1 MLSHRHRCLFVHI
14 PKNGG
19 TSIERIIWPERE
31 EYSTA
36 NLWSDS
42 TPDPANQYHSDGLQ
56 HLIARDIQ
64 RTVGPAVF
72 QEYFKFSMVRN
83 PWDKAVSQYLFLF
96 HRPDFRDFLG
106 ASRRTSFKQ
115 YLSLCGRKP
124 HVHWQPQ
131 YLFLTDT
138 NGEEIVDYIG
148 RFEDYEQ
155 SVREIVNRV
164 NAANTQEA
172 TPVNLETI
180 PHINAGEREA
190 YWNYYDDESRDL
202 VAELY
207 QEDILR
213 YGYQF
218 DEMAYRQREH
228 QLKFPVDRKP
238 TRTYLHSGLSFL
250 RRKFF

>member
-1 MLSHRHRCLFVHI
+1 MLSHHHRCIFVHI

-19 TSIERIIWPERE
+19 TSIEQIIWPEPAA
-31 EYSTA
+31 YTTA

-42 TPDPANQYHSDGLQ
+42 TPDPANLYHTDGLQ
-56 HLIARDIQ
+56 HLFAQDVQ
-64 RTVGPAVF
+64 REVGPSVF

-96 HRPDFRDFLG
+96 RRPDFRDFLG

-115 YLSLCGRKP
+115 YLTLCGRKP

-131 YLFLTDT
+131 YLFLTDE
-138 NGEEIVDYIG
+138 NGAQIVDYVG
-148 RFEDYEQ
+148 RFERYEQ
-155 SVREIVNRV
+155 SVHEIVSRI
-164 NAANTQEA
+164 NAAHTEKA
-172 TPVNLETI
+172 DKLNLGEI
-180 PHINAGEREA
+180 PHINAGHREA

-207 QEDILR
+207 QEDIRR
-213 YGYQF
+213 YGYHF
-218 DEMAYRQREH
+218 NEMAYQQRRR

-238 TRTYLHSGLSFL
+238 ARTYLHSGLSFL

>member
-1 MLSHRHRCLFVHI
+1 MLSHRHRCIFVHI

-19 TSIERIIWPERE
+19 TSIERVIWPEQE
-31 EYSTA
+31 AYSTA

-42 TPDPANQYHSDGLQ
+42 LPDPANQYHSDGLQ
-56 HLIARDIQ
+56 HLFARDIQ
-64 RTVGPAVF
+64 QEVGASVF

-83 PWDKAVSQYLFLF
+83 PWDKAVSQYLFF
-96 HRPDFRDFLG
+96 FRRPDLRDFLG
-106 ASRRTSFKQ
+106 ASKRTSFKQ
-115 YLSLCGRKP
+115 YLRLCKQKP

-131 YLFLTDT
+131 YLFLTDA
-138 NGEEIVDYIG
+138 NGAEIVDYVG
-148 RFEDYEQ
+148 RFEDYEYA
-155 SVREIVNRV
+155 VREIVNQI
-164 NAANTQEA
+164 NAANTEKD
-172 TPVNLETI
+172 TGLNIGTI
-180 PHINAGEREA
+180 PHINAGDREA

-213 YGYQF
+213 YGYEF
-218 DEMAYRQREH
+218 NETAYQQRAH

-238 TRTYLHSGLSFL
+238 ARSYLQSGLSFL